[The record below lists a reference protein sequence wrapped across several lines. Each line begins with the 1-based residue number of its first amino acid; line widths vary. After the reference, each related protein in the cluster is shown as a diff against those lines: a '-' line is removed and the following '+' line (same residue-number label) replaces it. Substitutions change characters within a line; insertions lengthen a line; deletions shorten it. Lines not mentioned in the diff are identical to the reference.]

1 MKHNP
6 RSPTLADTGSIATYN
21 SKNRM
26 DRLMDDLEVMKRGH
40 SAVIQALDKYS
51 NVVSDS
57 GEVKYKDLKIPIV
70 FVSAIVGALLRIG
83 NNVKE
88 GN

>member
-1 MKHNP
+1 
-6 RSPTLADTGSIATYN
+6 
-21 SKNRM
+21 M
-26 DRLMDDLEVMKRGH
+26 DGLMDDLEVMKRGH

-51 NVVSDS
+51 DVVSDS
-57 GEVKYKDLKIPIV
+57 GEIKSESLEIPIV

-83 NNVKE
+83 DNVKE

>member
-1 MKHNP
+1 
-6 RSPTLADTGSIATYN
+6 
-21 SKNRM
+21 
-26 DRLMDDLEVMKRGH
+26 MDDLEVMQRGY

-57 GEVKYKDLKIPIV
+57 GEIKDKDLEIPIV
-70 FVSAIVGALLRIG
+70 FVGAIVGALLRIG
-83 NNVKE
+83 DNVKE